1 MSQTFEVVSV
11 NVSVEKGTVKL
22 PQPAVE
28 IDGRGLV
35 GDAHAGPWHRQ
46 VSLLDE
52 ASRLRFHD
60 ETGREAAPGAFG
72 ENLTLRGLPA
82 AEVAPL
88 DRLSVGEVELE
99 VTQIGKA
106 CHGTGCEIFHQV
118 GRCVMPSEGLFA
130 RVRRGGRVAAGDRGV
145 YHPRALKVLVVT
157 LSDRAAAG
165 VYPDRSG
172 PRVCELLEK
181 GLAGSRWHLTVES
194 RILPDCAEDLHR
206 TLTEALAGDVD
217 AVFTTGG
224 TGVGARDVTPEVVAG
239 LCERLVPGIV
249 EQIRTKHGAAN
260 PRARLSR
267 AVAGVAGTTQLYA
280 LPGSVRAVEE
290 YVPEIL
296 ATFDHLLLMLHGV
309 DAH

>member
-11 NVSVEKGTVKL
+11 NLAAEKGTIKA
-22 PQPAVE
+22 PQPSVE
-28 IDGRGLV
+28 VDALGLV

-52 ASRLRFHD
+52 SSRLRFRD
-60 ETGREAAPGAFG
+60 ETGRDAAPGAFG

-88 DRLSVGEVELE
+88 DRLSIGEVEPE

-106 CHGTGCEIFHQV
+106 CHGSGCEIFQQV

-130 RVRRGGRVAAGDRGV
+130 RVRRGGRLAAGERGL
-145 YHPRALKVLVVT
+145 YHPRTLKLLVVT

-165 VYPDRSG
+165 VYADRSG
-172 PRVCELLEK
+172 PRVRELLEQAL
-181 GLAGSRWHLTVES
+181 GSSRWHLAIEC
-194 RILPDCAEDLHR
+194 RLLPDDARQLGETLAE
-206 TLTEALAGDVD
+206 AIAQGVD

-224 TGVGARDVTPEVVAG
+224 TGVGPRDTTPEVVAAA
-239 LCERLVPGIV
+239 CEKLLPGVV
-249 EQIRTKHGAAN
+249 EYIRCKFGAAN

-267 AVAGVAGTTQLYA
+267 AVAGTAGTTQLYA
-280 LPGSVRAVEE
+280 LPGSVRAVQE

-296 ATFDHLLLMLHGV
+296 ATFEHLLLMLHGV
-309 DAH
+309 DGH